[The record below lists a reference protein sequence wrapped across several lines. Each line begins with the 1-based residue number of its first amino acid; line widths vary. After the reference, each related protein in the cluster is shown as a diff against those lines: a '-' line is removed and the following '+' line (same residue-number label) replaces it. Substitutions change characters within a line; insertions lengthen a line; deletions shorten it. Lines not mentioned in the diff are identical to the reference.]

1 MQKKDFLIVALVPL
15 GLLLIPLVGNVTVE
29 GWNWKWN
36 DFIFAY
42 VVFAITA
49 FVYRLI
55 VSRKPANLVYKL
67 AAGLAVAAG
76 FLITWLTAAVQI
88 IGEENPGN
96 ILYGGVILTGLVGVG
111 LARFK
116 PAGMARAAFVTAG
129 VNFLVPVTAA
139 LFWPADFN
147 PGVEKVFILNG
158 VFVAMF
164 IVSGLLFRHASGQTA
179 ALGVVSPAT

>member
-1 MQKKDFLIVALVPL
+1 MQKKDFLIIALVPL
-15 GLLLIPLVGNVTVE
+15 FLLLIPLVGNATVE

-36 DFIFAY
+36 DFLFAY
-42 VVFAITA
+42 VIFAITT

-55 VSRKPANLVYKL
+55 VSRKPANLPYKL

-96 ILYGGVILTGLVGVG
+96 TLYALVILTGLTGVG
-111 LARFK
+111 LARLK
-116 PAGMARAAFVTAG
+116 PAGMARAAFATAT
-129 VNFLVPVTAA
+129 VNFLVPVIAVI
-139 LFWPADFN
+139 FWPGDFS

-164 IVSGLLFRHASGQTA
+164 TVSGLLFRHAATHPITMGEP
-179 ALGVVSPAT
+179 VVA